1 MYPRALLR
9 TSIVILNNIYCLPTY
24 VIWMTLLLPVKRYQ
38 PDLYYRIEGLFFHW
52 LLSLVAMW
60 SYTAGYGSKYFL
72 YFALFDV
79 YYIYFF
85 GHFGIKSLKSAMIWR
100 RAARRT
106 FAR

>member
-1 MYPRALLR
+1 MNSVSCSNFIMYPKALLR

-60 SYTAGYGSKYFL
+60 SYTAG
-72 YFALFDV
+72 
-79 YYIYFF
+79 F
-85 GHFGIKSLKSAMIWR
+85 GGEFRSSIPC
-100 RAARRT
+100 
-106 FAR
+106 